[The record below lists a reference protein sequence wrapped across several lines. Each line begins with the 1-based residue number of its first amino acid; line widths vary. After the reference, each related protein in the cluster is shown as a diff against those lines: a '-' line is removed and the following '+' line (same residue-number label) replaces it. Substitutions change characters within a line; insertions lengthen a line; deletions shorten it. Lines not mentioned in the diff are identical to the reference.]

1 MKEKMAHFQQ
11 LNALKKKFIKAWLMC
26 GCYLKLLIFF
36 WFTLLLLNMENM
48 AELTEEYFWRQFMR
62 A

>member
-1 MKEKMAHFQQ
+1 
-11 LNALKKKFIKAWLMC
+11 MC